1 MEDIIYNGSLMVTG
15 RRSRKYYF
23 CPYFKRIDM
32 LDKLE
37 RKLGKIAVPHLMN
50 YLIAGYIIGYVF
62 MLVIPDILELM
73 TLDPYMIIHKFQI
86 WRVVSWVLIPPS
98 RFSIFTILMLLFYWQ
113 LGRNLEQMWGTFRF
127 NLYIAS
133 GVFFTVIG
141 AFIYYGA
148 IFGITGLEVA
158 GIGAFFSTY
167 YINMSIFLAFALS
180 IPDMRVMLYFF
191 IPIKMKWLGFV
202 YAAIIAYSFFTA
214 LYFQRYGECVAIVCS
229 LANFFIIFAATR
241 NFKSFGRTLK
251 NQGWRRP
258 GGGPQRQGPGFGGG
272 AQTGQGPFGQTGYG
286 QGGYGQQGQGGYGGA
301 QQGGFGG
308 GQGSP
313 FGKQGAQ
320 PGISRHRC
328 AICGRTEITN
338 PELEF
343 RFCSKCNGNYE
354 YCNEHLFS
362 HTHVE

>member
-1 MEDIIYNGSLMVTG
+1 
-15 RRSRKYYF
+15 
-23 CPYFKRIDM
+23 M

-37 RKLGKIAVPHLMN
+37 RKLGRFAVSHLMN

-62 MLVIPDILELM
+62 LLVIPDILELM

-113 LGRNLEQMWGTFRF
+113 LGRNLEQMWGAFRF

-180 IPDMRVMLYFF
+180 IPDMRVMLYFI

-202 YAAIIAYSFFTA
+202 YAALIAYSFFTA
-214 LYFQRYGECVAIVCS
+214 LYYQRYGECVAIVCS
-229 LANFFIIFAATR
+229 LANFLIIFAATR

-258 GGGPQRQGPGFGGG
+258 GGGAQRQGPGFGG

-286 QGGYGQQGQGGYGGA
+286 QTSQGGYNANGQSQAGA
-301 QQGGFGG
+301 YGSQ
-308 GQGSP
+308 SP
-313 FGKQGAQ
+313 FGRPGGQA
-320 PGISRHRC
+320 GISRHRC